1 MSAGAW
7 WGMRGHGAPG
17 RVRGTRAR
25 ARGRACCTRDSTPLL
40 SDSLALHPISRP
52 RVRAGGR
59 VGGHHNWYLLLP
71 VWDDPPAQ
79 TGLAFRF
86 GGTSGTPVLE
96 TFQVRVALGCCP
108 GQPATCRPLGL
119 LARRFGDHARSP
131 FLRLW
136 KFSFSLLDGLGDARP
151 GLPAVWRREAPS
163 THH

>member
-7 WGMRGHGAPG
+7 WGMRGHGAPAGCG
-17 RVRGTRAR
+17 RRAR
-25 ARGRACCTRDSTPLL
+25 ARAAGRAAPETRPLTSVTALLSTPSPGL
-40 SDSLALHPISRP
+40 
-52 RVRAGGR
+52 GCGR

-131 FLRLW
+131 FLGLW